1 MKRILEHFASLKADE
16 SWTYADLTPKDITYL
31 THSYHRYPA
40 KFIPQLAN
48 RLIRMYTE
56 RGEVVLDP
64 FVGSGTTIV
73 EGLLLGRRVI
83 GMDVNPVSYLIC
95 RAKTINVN
103 PDFLEKNVE
112 ATLKKIRDQSKNNL
126 SFKDVVEDSPNYTR
140 IKYWFN
146 EEVIGDL
153 SLILSTIEEVE
164 NEDIRIF
171 LKCGFSHILKNCS
184 KWQMYSIK
192 PHKKEGKKIP
202 PALPTFTRHVHQMVN
217 KYRLFYN
224 ALPENIKGSIK
235 RYAEVLKRDCRD
247 VPLFCEDLPFILT
260 SPPYVTSYE
269 YADIHQ
275 LTLIWLEPEIPY
287 TVHKK
292 KFIGTS
298 IRKEKPNL
306 NLCSEIGKEIVEELK
321 VKDNNKHGH
330 ARAVFTYFAE
340 MQQAITKFRERL
352 KPGGKACFIIGN
364 TRLAHVNILNAE
376 VLTETCLNVGYNLKT
391 VIKRRIAFSAKF
403 LPSARDPE
411 TGRFV
416 SLEKK
421 NKQIAYPNEYII
433 VFSTPA

>member
-1 MKRILEHFASLKADE
+1 VKRILEYFASLKVDE
-16 SWTYADLTPKDITYL
+16 SWTYADLTPKEITYL

-73 EGLLLGRRVI
+73 EGLLLGRPVI
-83 GMDVNPVSYLIC
+83 GIDVNPVSYLIC
-95 RAKTINVN
+95 KAKTINVN

-112 ATLKKIRDQSKNNL
+112 ITLKKIRDQSKNDQ
-126 SFKDVVEDSPNYTR
+126 SFEDVVEDNRNYAR
-140 IKYWFN
+140 IKYWFDQ
-146 EEVIGDL
+146 EAISDL
-153 SLILSTIEEVE
+153 SLILRTIEEIE
-164 NEDIRIF
+164 NEDISIF

-192 PHKKEGKKIP
+192 PHKKQGKKIP
-202 PALPTFTRHVHQMVN
+202 PAVPTFTRQVHHMVN

-224 ALPENIKGSIK
+224 ALPENIKRNIK
-235 RYAEVLKRDCRD
+235 RYARVLKRDCRD
-247 VPLFCEDLPFILT
+247 VPLSCEDFHLILT

-287 TVHKK
+287 TEHKK

-298 IRKEKPNL
+298 IRKEKPNV
-306 NLCSEIGKEIVEELK
+306 NLYSEIGKEIVEELK
-321 VKDNNKHGH
+321 AKDSKH

-340 MQQAITKFRERL
+340 MQQAMAKFRERL
-352 KPGGKACFIIGN
+352 KPGGKACFVIGN
-364 TRLAHVNILNAE
+364 TRLARVNILNAE
-376 VLTETCLNVGYNLKT
+376 VLTETCLNMEYNLET
-391 VIKRRIAFSAKF
+391 VIKRRIAVSAKF
-403 LPSARDPE
+403 LPSARDPK

-421 NKQIAYPNEYII
+421 NKQIVYPNEYII
-433 VFSTPA
+433 VLSNPA